1 MSIQLEAF
9 EAPIK
14 GRRIRWFLSQDQPI
28 SYPPG
33 FQEQILTEHP
43 PFQRKIL
50 LSSHSSSEAWKLV
63 DTYDAIFLP
72 QTPMEWSLILAF
84 IQNNLSPCLII
95 ITPELQVPVAF
106 YQKSAQLPKPPCII
120 AFNILSSA
128 TVTPLTVFD
137 ATFFPP
143 SKDLESYIDQVQS
156 LLQSYLSSDFLRSF
170 IIKDVIRDLKS
181 AGATIVI
188 SSIEESKASLY
199 WYYTSDSAPKSKRLI
214 EEIVQTL
221 LKRNV

>member
-14 GRRIRWFLSQDQPI
+14 GRKIRWFISRDQPI

-33 FQEQILTEHP
+33 FQEQIFTEHP

-63 DTYDAIFLP
+63 DIYDAIFVP
-72 QTPMEWSLILAF
+72 QTPMEWSLIIAF
-84 IQNNLSPCLII
+84 IQNITAPCLII
-95 ITPELQVPVAF
+95 ITPEVQVPVAF
-106 YQKSAQLPKPPCII
+106 YQKSSQLPKPPCIVT
-120 AFNILSSA
+120 FNILSSA
-128 TVTPLTVFD
+128 TVTPLTIFD
-137 ATFFPP
+137 AIFFPP
-143 SKDLESYIDQVQS
+143 SKDLESCTDQVQL
-156 LLQSYLSSDFLRSF
+156 LLQNHLSSEFLRSF
-170 IIKDVIRDLKS
+170 IVKDVIRDLKS

-188 SSIEESKASLY
+188 SSIEESKSSLY
-199 WYYTSDSAPKSKRLI
+199 WYYTSETTPKGKRLM
-214 EEIVQTL
+214 EELIQTL